1 MQNYLQHLAS
11 IQPRTSPVKFARSL
25 RTDPYYRS
33 SRSSGE
39 STNPCNRSLPTRADS
54 SSHEAYDF
62 AEDGDI
68 GGDLSLGLPVFFV
81 PVFRVPIYWYVIF
94 PYRYFPHVHPISQ
107 NSPHLLE
114 MFWNVLQDTLTC
126 GYYLKFPLRIG
137 FENIDVKLETLEL
150 KIEKS

>member
-1 MQNYLQHLAS
+1 MPRREARRYKTKARYNAKKRRLGLCDTHSIRLHHLAS

-94 PYRYFPHVHPISQ
+94 PYRYFRRFQKGNYIIFF
-107 NSPHLLE
+107 SPKDIFLGP
-114 MFWNVLQDTLTC
+114 V
-126 GYYLKFPLRIG
+126 
-137 FENIDVKLETLEL
+137 
-150 KIEKS
+150 